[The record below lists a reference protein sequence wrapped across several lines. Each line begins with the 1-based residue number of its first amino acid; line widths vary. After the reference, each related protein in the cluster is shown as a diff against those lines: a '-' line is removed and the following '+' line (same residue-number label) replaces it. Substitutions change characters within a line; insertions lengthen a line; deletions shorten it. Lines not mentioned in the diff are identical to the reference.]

1 MKIEI
6 QPHSLKNLENICEVL
21 YKLHPKVLNYLV
33 DMQRSIGNI
42 MGVIDL
48 EKPTLEEREFLTS
61 CKIDKIV
68 SIEKDST
75 TEPCNKLEEICNSV
89 GENFLNSLDKYLI
102 TNHNSDIDAFYHYK
116 KKLKLNTDEY
126 IPMTISIEI
135 EDPVI
140 GRKVRELVRAL
151 ETTSAPEQFTM
162 NKEELDIDAYFAE
175 GYGLTMNEEQRKRVN
190 DFYDKGDSKYVMKLL
205 LKEKIHP
212 FK

>member
-6 QPHSLKNLENICEVL
+6 KPHSLKNLENICEVL
-21 YKLHPKVLNYLV
+21 YKLHPEVLDYLV

-61 CKIDKIV
+61 CKIV
-68 SIEKDST
+68 SIEKDLP

-89 GENFLNSLDKYLI
+89 GENFLNSFDKYLI
-102 TNHNSDIDAFYHYK
+102 INQDFNIDDFYRYK

-175 GYGLTMNEEQRKRVN
+175 GYGLTMNEEQKKKVN
-190 DFYDKGDSKYVMKLL
+190 DFYDKNDPKYVIELL
-205 LKEKIHP
+205 LKEKIHL